1 MTKHRRTVI
10 TDRCPVCK
18 RDDFVGIAD
27 YTARIIACGNCKWR
41 SPVESLEIVGSG
53 VGYVIPQQYV
63 AVIVHRARVVCVAVL
78 DSAEAAEREGIGQAA
93 HVYTRFIGRNA
104 ATLATDKRGVRRFRS
119 RVVRSDVIA
128 L

>member
-10 TDRCPVCK
+10 TDKCPVCK
-18 RDDFVGIAD
+18 RGEFVGIAD
-27 YTARIIACGNCKWR
+27 YTEGIIACGNCKWR
-41 SPVESLEIVGSG
+41 SPIESREIVGSG
-53 VGYVIPQQYV
+53 VGYVIPRQYV

-78 DSAEAAEREGIGQAA
+78 DNAEAAEREGIGQAA
-93 HVYTRFIGRNA
+93 HFYVRHIGRNA
-104 ATLATDKRGVRRFRS
+104 AILATDKRGIRRFRS

>member
-1 MTKHRRTVI
+1 MSKKRRTVI
-10 TDRCPVCK
+10 TDECPVCK
-18 RDDFVGIAD
+18 RDEFVGIAD
-27 YTARIIACGNCKWR
+27 YTAGIIACGNCKWR
-41 SPVESLEIVGSG
+41 STIESREIVGAG
-53 VGYVIPQQYV
+53 VGYAIPRQYV

-93 HVYTRFIGRNA
+93 HVYTRHIGRNA
-104 ATLATDKRGVRRFRS
+104 ATLATDKRGIRRFRS

>member
-18 RDDFVGIAD
+18 RDEFVGIAD
-27 YTARIIACGNCKWR
+27 YTAGIIACGNCRWR
-41 SPVESLEIVGSG
+41 SPIESREIVGSG

-63 AVIVHRARVVCVAVL
+63 AVIIHRARVVCVAVL
-78 DSAEAAEREGIGQAA
+78 DTAEAAEREGIYQAA
-93 HVYTRFIGRNA
+93 HVYGRLTCRTA
-104 ATLATDKRGVRRFRS
+104 GILATDKRGVRRFRS
-119 RVVRSDVIA
+119 RAVRSDVIA